1 MTGTMILGTCAKCDD
16 HEVRSDR
23 SYCMKEKCYSEI
35 SKCITIEAL
44 KLFLKQDQI
53 LSVHI
58 INEIK
63 KGKKYWKLTDS
74 GLEYAWIPYEY
85 FP

>member
-23 SYCMKEKCYSEI
+23 SYCKKESCYSEI
-35 SKCITIEAL
+35 SKCITVEAL
-44 KLFLKQDQI
+44 RLFLKQDRI

-63 KGKKYWKLTDS
+63 KGKKY
-74 GLEYAWIPYEY
+74 IPKQGIAQVD
-85 FP
+85 

>member
-1 MTGTMILGTCAKCDD
+1 MILGTCAKCDY

-23 SYCMKEKCYSEI
+23 SYCKKENCYSEI
-35 SKCITIEAL
+35 SKCITVEAL
-44 KLFLKQDQI
+44 RIFLKQDQI

-63 KGKKYWKLTDS
+63 KGKKYDPEQGFTQVD
-74 GLEYAWIPYEY
+74 
-85 FP
+85 